1 MKVLGLDLGVASIGW
16 SLIEVDENKNPI
28 KILGMGSRIVP
39 LSNKEGSDFSTGSG
53 LTINAQ
59 RTAKRT
65 ARKGFSRFAMR
76 RDHLISYLES
86 LEMYDP
92 ADVKYDLSPLDLWK
106 LRANAANPN
115 EKLSLKEIGRVLI
128 HLNHKR
134 GYKHNKANTDNDN
147 ETSGSAYVNGI
158 NERYIKL
165 KEAGLTLGQ
174 QMYQLLLDSTIKNS
188 KGNSVVTGRIKE
200 GDPYSESNLLPRDAH
215 IDEFDAIMNAQREYY
230 PSILNKKVI
239 NDLRQIIFFQRPLKS
254 CKHLVADCEFIRYKI
269 ADKEGKGIEVGP
281 KVAPVSSPLAQL
293 TRIWETVN
301 NIYLI
306 NRSRKTDNT
315 IAESSNLF
323 SDLEQMPKDFRKL
336 QREYHLT
343 IDEKKRIVEWLNN
356 NEKLTTVK
364 LLELLGL
371 KKADGFVP
379 NYDLGTNGIKGNKT
393 IVALQKVLKDYPE
406 YEKKL
411 LKFDLN
417 LDTYVVKETGEVR
430 EEISSDCYS
439 QPLYL
444 LWHILYS
451 IPERNDMD
459 AAFRNNFGIE
469 DKELLDK
476 LFDIDFKSS
485 GFSSK
490 SSKFMRRILPELMK
504 GNKYSEACSNI
515 GLRHS
520 DYMTSE
526 ENDKRQLA
534 SKIPELKKGELRQ
547 PTVEKVLNQMVNI
560 INNLIEK
567 YGSIDEVRVEMAREL
582 KQSKE
587 QRVRTTKEISIRER
601 DNNRI
606 SGLIEQYGLRATRN
620 RIQKY
625 RMWEEAGGR
634 CIYCGKQINIARFL
648 AGDDAEVEHIIPRSL
663 LFDDSLTNKALSCR
677 TCNQEKGKRTAFDY
691 MSSQP
696 EEKFEQYLSR
706 IKTMSENKE
715 KNLRISATKY
725 KRLLTPESEIP
736 EDFLNRDLG
745 QTQYITRKA
754 MEMLKLV
761 SRNVYASS
769 GKVTDF
775 LRHIWGYDDVIHN
788 LNLQRYSIA
797 DKVHE
802 QEYEHKGQLHKVL
815 KIDNWS
821 KRLDHRHH
829 AIDALVVALTRQGF
843 IQRLNNLNS
852 ERAFMKED
860 IEKNGDTFK
869 EHHSLLEQWA
879 KSCPHFKLAEVAN
892 AVDSIAVSF
901 KAGNKVTTPG
911 KIEKRR
917 NGTKFR
923 PLVPRGALHEETVYG
938 KVMIPVGEK
947 SLKYCLENPE
957 NVCDK
962 KLAADLRYV
971 LEQNEG
977 DIKRAL
983 SYLKKYP
990 IRKSNDNKPLT
1001 KFLCEEPRMTIRYS
1015 VSSINNKN
1023 VETIIDPF
1031 IRETI
1036 KARIAKYGEKGY
1048 VKSLL
1053 DNPITLPG
1061 IGVPVKKV
1069 KCFAKL
1075 APASTVAVR
1084 KNNGKE
1090 IGFAKTGSNHHVA
1103 FYLNK
1108 NGDIE
1113 STVTSFWMAVKRK
1126 QAGLPA
1132 IIRNPME
1139 AWEYLQDCEDTD
1151 LTSVV
1156 ASGLPDQTWTFV
1168 RSMQLNEMFV
1178 MGLSEDEWNDA
1189 LRKSDYHTL
1198 SNHLYRVQTL
1208 TGGDFRFRLHK
1219 DTASNF
1225 DKEQYSL
1232 KHGIICASNKA
1243 LKEQNPHKVKV
1254 TAIGEIIPVND

>member
-1 MKVLGLDLGVASIGW
+1 MKILGLDLGVASIGW
-16 SLIEVDENKNPI
+16 SLIEVDDNKTPQ

-39 LSNKEGSDFSTGSG
+39 LANKESSDFSSGSG
-53 LTINAQ
+53 ITINAQ

-65 ARKGFSRFAMR
+65 ARKGFSRYAKR
-76 RDHLISYLES
+76 RDHLHSYLAS

-92 ADVKYDLSPLDLWK
+92 SAGICDLPPLDLWH
-106 LRANAANPN
+106 LRARAANPN

-134 GYKHNKANTDNDN
+134 GYKHIKANTDSDN
-147 ETSGSAYVNGI
+147 EASGSSFVNGI
-158 NERYIKL
+158 NERYKKL

-174 QMYQLLLDSTIKNS
+174 QMYKLLLDSTCTNS
-188 KGNSVVTGRIKE
+188 KGKSVVTGRIKE
-200 GDPYSESNLLPRDAH
+200 GDIYSESNLLPREAH
-215 IDEFDAIMNAQREYY
+215 IEEFDAIMKAQRGFY
-230 PSILNKKVI
+230 PSILDDKVI
-239 NDLRQIIFFQRPLKS
+239 KELRKIIFYQRPLKS
-254 CKHLVADCEFIRYKI
+254 CKHLVADCDFIRYKI
-269 ADKEGKGIEVGP
+269 KDEEGKTVEVGP

-301 NIYLI
+301 NIHLI
-306 NRSRKTDNT
+306 NRSRKADNK

-323 SDLEQMPKDFRKL
+323 SDLEELPKDYRKL

-343 IDEKKRIVEWLNN
+343 IDEKKRIVEWLNY
-356 NEKLTTVK
+356 NESLTTIK
-364 LLELLGL
+364 LLEILGL
-371 KKADGFVP
+371 KKGDGFVP
-379 NYDLGTNGIKGNKT
+379 NYELGTKGIRGNKT
-393 IVALQKVLKDYPE
+393 IVALQKVLKNYPE

-411 LKFDLN
+411 LSFQLIN
-417 LDTYVVKETGEVR
+417 NNYVDKETGEIR
-430 EEISSDCYS
+430 EEISSDCYA

-451 IPERNDMD
+451 IPERKDIG
-459 AAFRNNFGIE
+459 AAIKKNFGIE
-469 DKELLDK
+469 DEELIDK
-476 LFDIDFKSS
+476 LFEIDFKSS
-485 GFSSK
+485 GFSAK
-490 SSKFMRRILPELMK
+490 SAKFMRRILPELMN
-504 GNKYSEACSNI
+504 GHNYSTACTNI
-515 GLRHS
+515 GIRHS

-526 ENDKRQLA
+526 ENEKRELV
-534 SKIPELKKGELRQ
+534 SKLPLLKKGELRQ

-560 INNLIEK
+560 VNNLIEK
-567 YGSIDEVRVEMAREL
+567 YGSIDEVRIELAREL
-582 KQSKE
+582 KQSKD
-587 QRVRTTKEISIRER
+587 QRIKTTREISIRER
-601 DNNRI
+601 DNKRI

-634 CIYCGKQINIARFL
+634 CIYCGKLINISRFL

-706 IKTMSENKE
+706 IKAMSENKE

-736 EDFLNRDLG
+736 KDFLSRDLG

-754 MEMLKLV
+754 MEMLHLV

-775 LRHIWGYDDVIHN
+775 LRHLWGYDDIIHN
-788 LNLQRYSIA
+788 LNLQRYSLA

-802 QEYEHKGQLHKVL
+802 QEYEHNGQLHKVIR
-815 KIDNWS
+815 IDNWS

-829 AIDALVVALTRQGF
+829 AIDALVVALTRQGI

-852 ERAFMKED
+852 ERSLMKDD
-860 IEKNGDTFK
+860 IEKNGGNFK
-869 EHHSLLEQWA
+869 DHHSLLEQWA
-879 KSCPHFKLAEVAN
+879 KCCPHFKLADVSN

-901 KAGNKVTTPG
+901 KSGKKVTTSG
-911 KIEKRR
+911 KIEYRR
-917 NGTKFR
+917 NGAHFR
-923 PLVPRGALHEETVYG
+923 PLVPRGALHEETIYG
-938 KVMIPVGEK
+938 KTAVPVDK
-947 SLKYCLENPE
+947 KPLKYCLENPE

-962 KLAADLRYV
+962 KLADDLRQV
-971 LEQNEG
+971 LQHNEG
-977 DIKRAL
+977 DIKRSL
-983 SYLKKYP
+983 NYLKKHP
-990 IRKSNDNKPLT
+990 IRKSRDNTPVT
-1001 KFLCEEPRMTIRYS
+1001 KFLCEEPKMTIRYS

-1023 VETIIDPF
+1023 VETIIDPY

-1036 KARIAKYGEKGY
+1036 KSRIAENGEKGY
-1048 VKSLL
+1048 VRSLL
-1053 DNPITLPG
+1053 ENPITIPG
-1061 IGVPVKKV
+1061 SDVPVKKV

-1075 APASTVAVR
+1075 SPDSTVAV
-1084 KNNGKE
+1084 KKDNGKE

-1108 NGDIE
+1108 DGGIE
-1113 STVTSFWMAVKRK
+1113 SVVTSFWMAVKRK
-1126 QAGLPA
+1126 QVGLPA
-1132 IIRNPME
+1132 IIRSPME
-1139 AWEYLQDCEDTD
+1139 AWEFLQDCEETD
-1151 LTSVV
+1151 LTSIV
-1156 ASGLPDQTWTFV
+1156 ASGLPDQSWTFM

-1178 MGLSEDEWNDA
+1178 MGLSDDEWNDA
-1189 LRKSDYHTL
+1189 LRKSDYQIL

-1208 TGGDFRFRLHK
+1208 TGGDYRFRLHK
-1219 DTASNF
+1219 DTATNF

-1232 KHGIICASNKA
+1232 KHGIICASNQA
-1243 LKEQNPHKVKV
+1243 LAKQNPHKVKV
-1254 TAIGEIIPVND
+1254 TSTGEIIPVDD